1 MIIARITICFSLM
14 TMRFHYSPLALAIIS
29 AISPIAYANETETT
43 TVPEVKLNTIVV
55 EAAKADEVGSK
66 HYDKEQLQDMP
77 NGKKSISDFLKTH
90 TNVQFDR
97 DAYSSG
103 NQASLAPEKISING
117 APNFANKFTVN
128 GVNTS
133 NTFDPVGESADSN
146 YYGAPSNSQTA
157 NINTDLICELEVI
170 DSNASA
176 EHGDFQGGVIAAKT
190 CAPKSEIGKLHG
202 SIGYDYTNSAWSR
215 FNYVDD
221 AEEAAFEDQDT
232 DHHKEYTTQG
242 ISANIYGRL
251 SEAWGFNAFGATR
264 GSRIP
269 VMSGLGENDKVKTE
283 EVNNN
288 AGLTLFFN
296 PDDQQA
302 YQFGVEHYEYD
313 KEGYYKNRI
322 YSDYTIDTI
331 TDTLFFNT
339 KNKFNGFQLEQ
350 NLNYRT
356 TELDRRLK
364 ENGSTSWNYAA
375 GSKDWVPGSKDGDT
389 ISEGGFGGNIINQQ
403 STLSYDLKAIFDPLK
418 FSNTT
423 HRFKTGAGYQHNEGS
438 WERPDSMSLYT
449 SRANLGTASC
459 APGDAQCDEADHLYR
474 PGTTK
479 PWESWTG
486 QYSRLGTYYSAGKFT
501 ARQDQ
506 WHAFAEDD
514 ISWRNFRARL
524 GLRAD
529 YDSLAS
535 NLNIAP
541 RSTFEYQPFSNELL
555 KFTAGFNRYYGN
567 VFLMTELDEKS
578 YTTYANLSRATTYQA
593 NWDESNNYG
602 WIATYPSS
610 QAAAVRATDL
620 KTPFSDEKVFAI
632 SSQIKN
638 LDLNLKWVNRQFE
651 DRIEETRIY
660 KTTAAGASALDYRTY
675 GNVDGG
681 KADTYTFTISNINP
695 WEIGQTQHKLGLGL
709 SYIEN
714 ETTRGSYKDMDTDAR
729 NAYVSLDGSI
739 ISKSQLPIK
748 DAPFTARLNWEIKG
762 SQLPFTLYN
771 FFNFR
776 SGSTNYV
783 STGDKVSWNG
793 EDISVM
799 EEQDFASKFT
809 WDTRAS
815 YDWKIT
821 PQQSMTFGL
830 TISNLLNKQNKNVK
844 DNGEI
849 YSEEGRR
856 FIADVRYKF

>member
-1 MIIARITICFSLM
+1 
-14 TMRFHYSPLALAIIS
+14 MRFCHSPLYIAMFTALPS
-29 AISPIAYANETETT
+29 AQIFAAETSPSPIEIQM
-43 TVPEVKLNTIVV
+43 NTIVV
-55 EAAKADEVGSK
+55 EADQHKEVGTAK
-66 HYDKEQLQDMP
+66 YNQEQLKDMP

-176 EHGDFQGGVIAAKT
+176 EHGDFQGGVITAKT

-202 SIGYDYTNSAWSR
+202 SISYDYTNSDWSR

-221 AEEAAFEDQDT
+221 AEEADFEDQDT

-242 ISANIYGRL
+242 ISANVYGRL
-251 SEAWGFNAFGATR
+251 NEEWSFNAFGATR

-269 VMSGLGENDKVKTE
+269 VMSGLAENDKIKTE
-283 EVNNN
+283 EINNN
-288 AGLTLFFN
+288 AGFTAYFN
-296 PDDQQA
+296 PNDQQA
-302 YQFGVEHYEYD
+302 YQFGIEHYEYD
-313 KEGYYKNRI
+313 KEGYYKNKI
-322 YSDYTIDTI
+322 NSDYTIDTI
-331 TDTLFFNT
+331 TDTLFFNA

-364 ENGSTSWNYAA
+364 SNTSTIWNYAA
-375 GSKDWVPGSKDGDT
+375 GSKDWLPNSKDGDT
-389 ISEGGFGGNIINQQ
+389 LTDGGFGGNIINQQ
-403 STLSYDLKAIFDPLK
+403 STLSYDLKAIFDPIKLA
-418 FSNTT
+418 NTT

-438 WERPDSMSLYT
+438 WERPDSMSVYT
-449 SRANLGTASC
+449 TRADLGTASC
-459 APGDAQCDEADHLYR
+459 AVGDAQCDEADLQYR
-474 PGTTK
+474 ASSTK
-479 PWESWTG
+479 PWESWSG
-486 QYSRLGTYYSAGKFT
+486 QYSRSGTFYNAGKFT

-506 WHAFAEDD
+506 WHVFAEDD
-514 ISWRNFRARL
+514 ISWNNFRARL

-541 RSTFEYQPFSNELL
+541 RSTFEYLPFSNESL

-567 VFLMTELDEKS
+567 VFLMTELDEKA
-578 YTTYANLSRATTYQA
+578 YTTYANLSRLATYQ
-593 NWDESNNYG
+593 NSWDESNNYG
-602 WIATYPSS
+602 WVTTYPNS
-610 QAAAVRATDL
+610 QAAAVRATDV
-620 KTPFSDEKVFAI
+620 KTPYSDEKVFAI

-660 KTTAAGASALDYRTY
+660 KTTAAGTEALDYRTY
-675 GNVDGG
+675 SNVDGG
-681 KADTYTFTISNINP
+681 HADTYTFSMSNINP

-709 SYIEN
+709 SYIDN
-714 ETTRGSYKDMDTDAR
+714 ETTRGSYKDMDSDSR
-729 NAYVSLDGSI
+729 NAYVSLNGSI
-739 ISKSQLPIK
+739 VPKSQLPVK
-748 DAPFTARLNWEIKG
+748 DAPFTARLNWEMKG
-762 SQLPFTLYN
+762 TALPFTLHN
-771 FFNFR
+771 FLNFR
-776 SGSTNYV
+776 SASTNYV
-783 STGDKVSWNG
+783 ATGDKVSWNG
-793 EDISVM
+793 ENISVM
-799 EEQDFASKFT
+799 EEQDFSSKFT
-809 WDTRAS
+809 WDTRAT

-830 TISNLLNKQNKNVK
+830 TVSNLFNKHNKNAT
-844 DNGEI
+844 DNGKL

-856 FIADVRYKF
+856 FIADVTYKF